1 MTLGNPSGA
10 VNLDLNCHGLVL
22 TECIFNLD
30 LLRFIECV
38 FCVGL
43 TPHGV
48 FASIFQQIT
57 ELVSLHLHIKQIR
70 TRVLQHVLGF
80 LIAGR
85 YNLPFYYF
93 GVNVAPKIDA

>member
-1 MTLGNPSGA
+1 MTLGNPNGP

-22 TECIFNLD
+22 TECVFNLD

-38 FCVGL
+38 VCVGL

-48 FASIFQQIT
+48 FASVFQQIT
-57 ELVSLHLHIKQIR
+57 ELVSLHLRIKQIR
-70 TRVLQHVLGF
+70 MGVKQHLGF
-80 LIAGR
+80 FIAGS